1 MASNKF
7 NLKKEDFISTEE
19 YRKEYIRQ
27 HHQSKKTDQ
36 DYNKRRKDYNKYY
49 KLRLMYNIGEN
60 HYNQLLKLAG
70 NKCEICGMT
79 NEENV
84 KIFTKNLCVDHNH
97 KTNEIRGILCS
108 YCNNIEGKLGK
119 LKITP
124 AEFLLNLNKF
134 LNKECSY
141 IKDLNILRKKVKFL
155 PTKLLNRKKNAK

>member
-1 MASNKF
+1 MVSNKF
-7 NLKKEDFISTEE
+7 NLKKEDFNSTKE
-19 YRKEYIRQ
+19 YRKEYIKK
-27 HHQSKKTDQ
+27 HHQLRKNDE
-36 DYNKRRKDYNKYY
+36 DYNNRRKEYNRYY
-49 KLRLMYNIGEN
+49 KLRFTYNIGED
-60 HYNQLLKLAG
+60 HYKQLLKLAG

-84 KIFTKNLCVDHNH
+84 KIFTKNLSVDHNH

-134 LNKECSY
+134 LNKDCSY

-155 PTKLLNRKKNAK
+155 PTKLFNRKKNAK